1 MAGGGREKGRRL
13 ACMRGRK
20 EGQVCHINALSQL
33 ESILV
38 DATQLLEPQ
47 CMNGFSQRCL
57 NCSVSRRAME
67 SLLIF
72 RAASLVAAL

>member
-1 MAGGGREKGRRL
+1 MVIDAL
-13 ACMRGRK
+13 AVKWEGEGKGRK
-20 EGQVCHINALSQL
+20 EGQVCHINALSQH

-38 DATQLLEPQ
+38 DATQLLQPQ
-47 CMNGFSQRCL
+47 RTNGISQCCL
-57 NCSVSRRAME
+57 SCSVSHRALE